1 MPDRPG
7 AACEPHTWIPYAGS
21 AVALATRHGKQR
33 VIARPLRAALALELR
48 HAAAV
53 DTDQL
58 GTFSGEQPRP
68 ADALATCRLKAERGM
83 QALGLDLGIASEGA
97 FGPHPL
103 VPLLPVGEEWMV
115 FVDRRNDLV
124 ISERQLSR
132 STNYSSCTGAD
143 ADSIAAWL
151 QQVGFPAHGVM
162 VRPHHGDGAAPAW
175 LAKGV
180 HDPLQLAAWI
190 DQAAR
195 ASELGLAWLETDMRA
210 HCNPTRMAQIRRL
223 AFRLARRV
231 ASLCPSCAAPG
242 WGLLE
247 LLPGLPCAECGL
259 ATELA
264 RAELHGCGCCGHR
277 REHPRRDQRRSADP
291 QHCAY
296 CNP

>member
-1 MPDRPG
+1 MHDRPG
-7 AACEPHTWIPYAGS
+7 AACEPRTWIPYAGS
-21 AVALATRHGKQR
+21 AVALATRHGKER
-33 VIARPLRAALALELR
+33 VIARPLRAALALELH

-58 GTFSGEQPRP
+58 GSFSGERPRP
-68 ADALATCRLKAERGM
+68 ADALTTCRIKAERGM
-83 QALGLDLGIASEGA
+83 EALGLDLGIASEGA

-103 VPLLPVGEEWMV
+103 VPLLPVGQEWMV

-143 ADSIAAWL
+143 PASIAPWL
-151 QQVGFPAHGVM
+151 RQVGFPSHAVM
-162 VRPHHGDGAAPAW
+162 VRPHHRDRCSSTW

-180 HDPLQLAAWI
+180 HAPNELAVCI

-195 ASELGLAWLETDMRA
+195 ASEHGLAWVETDMRA
-210 HCNPTRMAQIRRL
+210 HCNPTRMAQIRRV
-223 AFRLARRV
+223 AFLLARRLG
-231 ASLCPSCAAPG
+231 SRCPSCGAPG

-247 LLPGLPCAECGL
+247 VLPGLPCAQCGL
-259 ATELA
+259 ATELV
-264 RAELHGCGCCGHR
+264 RAELHGCGCCSHR
-277 REHPRRDQRRSADP
+277 REQPRRDRRRNADP